1 MPLKPT
7 PTPPKLNDRQRHYLL
22 AAYQTDQQVEQDR
35 KRDYLRGTNDRRPAA
50 EWRWLPYGCWEHWMG
65 RPPTPLREQL
75 ANLDAKL
82 ISEGTGSTWRALAQ
96 RGLLEVEDQL
106 PYLVADLPE
115 VMHYTLPHIR
125 LTPAGRKLAR
135 QLAGEVRTKKPGKVL
150 ARATWQ
156 LLIQLWQRDPNATH
170 QTPDYAGSDVF
181 SRLER
186 GVPVQKVLGQ
196 ANHERLME
204 GWPTYGLTTVGRIYY
219 YQHYAAN
226 VAAHPD
232 VAAPDPGPLPAE
244 LVTRLEQLDEQ
255 ARALVHAP
263 PAGLFE
269 QWQYALRTGFSPF
282 ALYLE
287 PYQRQDWVRRG
298 LPDSPPVAGLRKSV
312 GWGSNLYASWR
323 LYVRDWY
330 LRHQLAPADW
340 SRYCLWQ
347 AVELVAGK
355 IAWQRNRLQITASYS
370 EKLGLVRGSL
380 GRYTSNYQVRELGN
394 TMLKLA
400 SQHCCSRWLV
410 NLRHVENINV
420 PLLRRG
426 LVDGFIQAGLQLA
439 PESPLRVAVVA
450 PPISLADWQ
459 ASLPAEV
466 NWGAFTW
473 HELPNEPAAEAWLTQ
488 L

>member
-1 MPLKPT
+1 
-7 PTPPKLNDRQRHYLL
+7 
-22 AAYQTDQQVEQDR
+22 
-35 KRDYLRGTNDRRPAA
+35 
-50 EWRWLPYGCWEHWMG
+50 
-65 RPPTPLREQL
+65 
-75 ANLDAKL
+75 
-82 ISEGTGSTWRALAQ
+82 
-96 RGLLEVEDQL
+96 
-106 PYLVADLPE
+106 
-115 VMHYTLPHIR
+115 
-125 LTPAGRKLAR
+125 
-135 QLAGEVRTKKPGKVL
+135 VRTKKPGKVL

-170 QTPDYAGSDVF
+170 QTPDYASSDVF

-219 YQHYAAN
+219 YKHYAAN

-355 IAWQRNRLQITASYS
+355 LAWQRNRLQITASYS

-400 SQHCCSRWLV
+400 SQHRCSRWLV
-410 NLRHVENINV
+410 NLRHVENSNV

>member
-1 MPLKPT
+1 
-7 PTPPKLNDRQRHYLL
+7 
-22 AAYQTDQQVEQDR
+22 
-35 KRDYLRGTNDRRPAA
+35 
-50 EWRWLPYGCWEHWMG
+50 
-65 RPPTPLREQL
+65 
-75 ANLDAKL
+75 
-82 ISEGTGSTWRALAQ
+82 
-96 RGLLEVEDQL
+96 
-106 PYLVADLPE
+106 
-115 VMHYTLPHIR
+115 MHYTLPHIR
-125 LTPAGRKLAR
+125 LTPVGRKLAR
-135 QLAGEVRTKKPGKVL
+135 QLAGEVRANKPSKVL

-156 LLIQLWQRDPNATH
+156 LLGQLWQRDPNATH

-196 ANHERLME
+196 ANHERLVA

-226 VAAHPD
+226 MAAHPD

-255 ARALVHAP
+255 ARALVHTP
-263 PAGLFE
+263 PASLFE

-282 ALYLE
+282 TLYLE

-298 LPDSPPVAGLRKSV
+298 LPDSPPVAGLRES
-312 GWGSNLYASWR
+312 GRWGSNLYASWR
-323 LYVRDWY
+323 CYVRDWY

-355 IAWQRNRLQITASYS
+355 LAWQRNRLQITASYS
-370 EKLGLVRGSL
+370 EKLGVVRGSL
-380 GRYTSNYQVRELGN
+380 GRYTSNYQVRELGKS
-394 TMLKLA
+394 MLKLA
-400 SQHCCSRWLV
+400 IQYQCSRWLV
-410 NLRHVENINV
+410 NMRHVENINV

-439 PESPLRVAVVA
+439 PDAPLRVAVVA
-450 PPISLADWQ
+450 PPIALVDWQ
-459 ASLPAEV
+459 ASLPAAL
-466 NWGAFTW
+466 N
-473 HELPNEPAAEAWLTQ
+473 
-488 L
+488 